1 MRKGEE
7 VICIGAGFF
16 HILKSV
22 GDLSFYRFKKEEIK
36 AKSQFV
42 NEPLMKPDL

>member
-7 VICIGAGFF
+7 LICIRAGFF
-16 HILKSV
+16 NFLKCV
-22 GDLSFYRFKKEEIK
+22 GDLSFYRFRKEKIK

-42 NEPLMKPDL
+42 NEPLMKPDM